1 MMKYIID
8 LERINQ
14 LTSHPAD
21 AVALNQYTQSPVYSI
36 TKGLI
41 KKYLEI
47 FESRNFKSN
56 RVATHSEEDIKE
68 AILIL
73 RYNKILISEADMRD
87 KKIIE
92 ILE

>member
-1 MMKYIID
+1 MKYIID
-8 LERINQ
+8 FERINQ

-21 AVALNQYTQSPVYSI
+21 AAVLNQYAQSPVYSI
-36 TKGLI
+36 TKNLI

-47 FESRNFKSN
+47 FESRNFRSSRTPKN
-56 RVATHSEEDIKE
+56 SEEEIEE

-73 RYNKILISEADMRD
+73 RYNKILISEADIRD